1 MSSPV
6 YVGTGGPLRG
16 RIQVPGD
23 KSVSH
28 RALLLNALANGP
40 ARIEGLL
47 HSEDVEATLGAV
59 RALGVVVE
67 KGAQTVV
74 RPPAQLTEPRDVLD
88 CGNSGTSMRL
98 LCGVLSGLPLHAVL
112 TGDASLRQRPMARV
126 AAPLRRMGARIDGRD
141 GGRLAPLSVRGGD
154 LAPTDHVLDLSSA
167 QVKSALLL
175 AGLRCGVRV
184 REPGPSRDHTE
195 RMLARMGADI
205 RKDDEGFWALRPSE
219 LAPVDVTVPGDPSAA
234 AFLLVAATLVE
245 GSDVVIEA
253 LGVNPTRTG
262 VIDALRL
269 MGADI
274 EVTPRDW
281 PGAEPVADVRVRS
294 AALRGVRIDGDLALR
309 SLDELPVLSVA
320 AAFAEGETVI
330 ADAAELRVKES
341 DRIARMAG
349 GLRGLGFDV
358 EERPDGMVIEGGR
371 PRWPTTVDATGDH
384 RIAMSFAVASAA
396 GADVGILGSDAV
408 RSSWPS
414 FFDDL
419 ESLRA

>member
-1 MSSPV
+1 VSSPMI
-6 YVGTGGPLRG
+6 VGTGGPLRG
-16 RIQVPGD
+16 RLSVPGD

-28 RALLLNALANGP
+28 RALLLNALADGP
-40 ARIEGLL
+40 AKIEGLL

-59 RALGVVVE
+59 RALGVEVE
-67 KGAQTVV
+67 KGAHTIV
-74 RPPAQLTEPRDVLD
+74 RPPPRLTEPRDVLD

-98 LCGVLSGLPLHAVL
+98 LCGVLSGLSIHAVL

-126 AAPLRRMGARIDGRD
+126 ATPLRRMGARIDGRD

-154 LAPTDHVLDLSSA
+154 LTPTDHVLDLSSA

-175 AGLRCGVRV
+175 AGLKCGVRV

-205 RKDDEGFWALRPSE
+205 RLDDDGFWALHPSS
-219 LAPVDVTVPGDPSAA
+219 LSPMDITIPDDPSAT
-234 AFLLVAATLVE
+234 AFLLVAASLVE
-245 GSDVVIEA
+245 QSDVVIEA

-262 VIDALRL
+262 AIDALRL
-269 MGADI
+269 MGAEI
-274 EVTPRDW
+274 EVSPREW
-281 PGAEPVADVRVRS
+281 PGAEPVADVRVRAS
-294 AALRGVRIDGDLALR
+294 GLRGIRIDGDLALR
-309 SLDELPVLSVA
+309 ALDELPVLAVA

-349 GLRGLGFDV
+349 GLRGLGFEV
-358 EERPDGMVIEGGR
+358 EERPDGMVIQGGR

-384 RIAMSFAVASAA
+384 RIAMSFAVASLA
-396 GADVGILGSDAV
+396 GADVGILGAEAV

-419 ESLRA
+419 EALRA